1 LTLLDAVT
9 RCRSSTLPCLGY
21 SQRKICYGFRIVAI
35 DRRIHGEILPYEVAR
50 DRIAERLQ
58 ANVEERARRQYV
70 SFLAGQSDRPGVVLN
85 AGPPP
90 LVSRA
95 KPDDALHASKSMR
108 TLFMRLH
115 FQHGRLDDLKTLH
128 PAYFALVMATGIV
141 SIATYLHGI
150 PLLPTVLLCINVL
163 FLGGLTAATGAR
175 VLRYPRAFAA
185 DIQSHSRGVGFFT
198 TVAATAVFG
207 TQLELQMDAA
217 KVATAFWIAAVVL
230 WFVTTYGVLAVL
242 TVKLDKPSLAEG
254 LNGGWLV
261 SVVASQSVAILTVL
275 ISASGI
281 LAGLERPLLFVA
293 IVLWLGGGALYLWIM
308 TLIFFRY
315 TFVHMTPDDLTPS
328 YWINMGAVAI
338 STLAGATLVEH
349 AALSPVIVQIVPFAK
364 GLTLFFWAIATWWIP
379 LLLVLSAWRYLICG
393 APIAYDPLYWAG
405 VFPLGMYSVSTYH
418 LAKIVQVP
426 PLLPLSQLFM
436 VVAVI
441 AWAATFAGLID
452 SRLNGRSRAQ
462 SSD

>member
-1 LTLLDAVT
+1 LDRTAELLEANEEEQALRQYAFV
-9 RCRSSTLPCLGY
+9 LAG
-21 SQRKICYGFRIVAI
+21 
-35 DRRIHGEILPYEVAR
+35 
-50 DRIAERLQ
+50 Q
-58 ANVEERARRQYV
+58 ANVR
-70 SFLAGQSDRPGVVLN
+70 GVDLN
-85 AGPPP
+85 AAPPSF
-90 LVSRA
+90 VQWA
-95 KPDDALHASKSMR
+95 NPDDALRVPTSVQSR
-108 TLFMRLH
+108 LMRLH

-141 SIATYLHGI
+141 SIATHLHGI
-150 PLLPTVLLCINVL
+150 PLLPTILLWLNAL
-163 FLGGLTAATGAR
+163 FFGGLAAATGAR
-175 VLRYPRAFAA
+175 ILRYPRAFAA

-198 TVAATAVFG
+198 TVAATAIFG

-217 KVATAFWIAAVVL
+217 KLATAFWIAAVVL

-242 TVKLDKPSLAEG
+242 TVKLDKPSLADG

-275 ISASGI
+275 ISVSGV
-281 LAGLERPLLFVA
+281 LTGLERPLLFVA
-293 IVLWLGGGALYLWIM
+293 TVLWLGGGALYLWIM

-315 TFVHMTPDDLTPS
+315 TFVNMTPDDLTPS

-349 AALSPVIVQIVPFAK
+349 TALSPVVAQIVPFAK

-379 LLLVLSAWRYLICG
+379 LLLVLSVWRYLICG

-418 LAKIVQVP
+418 LAKVVQVP

-441 AWAATFAGLID
+441 AWVVTFAGLID
-452 SRLNGRSRAQ
+452 SRLSRGSRAQ